1 MDYSIEDF
9 VRLIN
14 YKSSIIRDEKKTLL
28 EKYNSKELYEQFL
41 QDTLTLLEDERP
53 FFILDDS
60 FRSKIYEVI
69 GIYRFEFRDK
79 KLNDMAN
86 QIITELNGMTLYTT
100 ETENNII
107 DEYICMQEDV
117 RELVFSDLKDFID
130 TIAKDADF
138 YEAISS
144 SDLTKIDDIIFI
156 GGTNFFLAIIPK
168 LYQDKKVLELT
179 IERAKKIKSKLGIK
193 TYKKQMG
200 ATRVLNYL
208 KEETK
213 KNQA

>member
-138 YEAISS
+138 YEAIAS